1 MRVPLL
7 ASLGAVTLLTPFAQ
21 GAVQVV
27 DNDLTINIGM
37 DVQER
42 ATVADASAANGA
54 SYDVNRAANGKS
66 NDVDFNMRRARLL
79 NTGTYGANWKF
90 ELSFNADNV
99 DKNGDNSPT
108 QSNQGYAAN
117 PPAAGFNSTNQATNS
132 NSNREVTAFKAY
144 LERIFELDESTKIV
158 LHGGLDYPFF
168 NRAIV
173 GDPWWLFPQ
182 QRATGN
188 LMGNRAVGFRGMVV
202 GDMFDWGFDIDESM
216 DPNKDLSNANR
227 REGLFYSTRL
237 QYTVWSDSGKKAIY
251 HEDYQG
257 KPGQSLMLTADIGY
271 DNNDY
276 GVANTRLDAYSY
288 GFEGLF
294 HWDALSALVEARF
307 MQTKERNWSGAA
319 SLLATGGAP
328 AGVNADIGS
337 HVLVAQ
343 AGYCIPAAGIQI
355 EPCLRYQ
362 LMNFNNVVTEQGAYN
377 NGGAT
382 GLPAW
387 VGTYGGATDRL
398 NSGHQIDVGIN
409 WLFTPYTLMQ
419 TAYTHWEG
427 EASAAG
433 AAHRPDANIV
443 RAQLQV
449 AF

>member
-42 ATVADASAANGA
+42 ATVANSAAANGA
-54 SYDVNRAANGKS
+54 SYDVNRAAAGKS
-66 NDVDFNMRRARLL
+66 NDIDFNMRRARLL
-79 NTGTYGANWKF
+79 NTGTYGSDWRF

-99 DKNGDNSPT
+99 DKNGDNSTT
-108 QSNQGYAAN
+108 QSNSGV
-117 PPAAGFNSTNQATNS
+117 PAAGASNQATNY

-144 LERIFELDESTKIV
+144 LERLFVLDESDKIV

-182 QRATGN
+182 QRASGN
-188 LMGNRAVGFRGMVV
+188 LMGNRAVGFRGMLV
-202 GDMFDWGFDIDESM
+202 GDMFDWGFDVDESM
-216 DPNKDLSNANR
+216 DPNKDPTNANR

-237 QYTVWSDSGKKAIY
+237 QYTVWSEEGKKAIY

-257 KPGQSLMLTADIGY
+257 KPGHSLMLTADIGY

-276 GVANTRLDAYSY
+276 GVADTRLDAYSY

-294 HWDALSALVEARF
+294 HWDGLSALVEARF
-307 MQTKERNWSGAA
+307 MQTKERAWVA
-319 SLLATGGAP
+319 GGA
-328 AGVNADIGS
+328 NADIGS

-362 LMNFNNVVTEQGAYN
+362 LINLNNTVDEQGSYN
-377 NGGAT
+377 TPAS

-387 VGTYGGATDRL
+387 VGTYGGATDREA
-398 NSGHQIDVGIN
+398 SGHQVDVGVN
-409 WLFTPYTLMQ
+409 WIFTNYTLLQ
-419 TAYTHWEG
+419 TAFTRWQG
-427 EASAAG
+427 EAGTAG
-433 AAHRPDANIV
+433 GHPDANIF

>member
-7 ASLGAVTLLTPFAQ
+7 ASLGAVTLLTPFAH

-42 ATVADASAANGA
+42 ATVANASAANGT
-54 SYDVNRAANGKS
+54 SYDVNRAAAGKS

-79 NTGTYGANWKF
+79 NTGTYGSDWRF

-99 DKNGDNSPT
+99 DKNGDNSST
-108 QSNQGYAAN
+108 QSNSGALPAN
-117 PPAAGFNSTNQATNS
+117 NQAQNW

-144 LERIFELDESTKIV
+144 LERLFPLDESTKIV

-168 NRAIV
+168 NRAII

-182 QRATGN
+182 QRASGN

-202 GDMFDWGFDIDESM
+202 GEMFDWGFDIDESM
-216 DPNKDLSNANR
+216 DPNKDATNATR

-237 QYTVWSDSGKKAIY
+237 QYTVWSDTNKKAVY

-288 GFEGLF
+288 GVEGLF
-294 HWDALSALVEARF
+294 HWDGLSALVEGRW
-307 MQTKERNWSGAA
+307 MQTKEKAWAA
-319 SLLATGGAP
+319 GGA
-328 AGVNADIGS
+328 NADIGS
-337 HVLVAQ
+337 HVFAIQ

-362 LMNFNNVVTEQGAYN
+362 IINLNNVLEEAPAYN
-377 NGGAT
+377 NGGVS

-387 VGTYGGATDRL
+387 VGTYGGATDRV
-398 NSGHQIDVGIN
+398 NSGRQIDVGVN
-409 WLFTPYTLMQ
+409 WIFTPYTLMQ
-419 TAYTHWEG
+419 TAFSRWNG
-427 EASAAG
+427 EAGTGGS
-433 AAHRPDANIV
+433 HPDANIF